1 MAPRVT
7 ETLTPLRDVLYAF
20 ALAKP
25 VPDAELLDDFV
36 RRYPEYAA
44 DLTDFAIEL
53 ILDDASSEAENE
65 NAPVE
70 TVTVMDPAVSRAM
83 SRFQNRLYAIQQ
95 AKKERPIAAPVEN
108 PFATLDRSG
117 FRSLAQRLKA
127 NTVFVAKLR
136 DRQIDPDTMT
146 DGFRQRVAD
155 ELQVPPD
162 VVVAHFAAQP
172 QVQARSQYYKA
183 DQKPEAGDQQ
193 TFEEAV
199 RSSNLTPDQQR
210 YLLSL

>member
-7 ETLTPLRDVLYAF
+7 KTMTPLRDVLYAF
-20 ALAKP
+20 SLAKP
-25 VPDAELLDDFV
+25 LPDAELLDDFV
-36 RRYPEYAA
+36 RRYPEYAT

-53 ILDDASSEAENE
+53 ILDTVSSEVENE

-70 TVTVMDPAVSRAM
+70 TATVMDPAVSRAM
-83 SRFQNRLYAIQQ
+83 SRFQNRLYAAQQ
-95 AKKERPIAAPVEN
+95 AKVERSKAAPVEN
-108 PFATLDRSG
+108 PFTALNRSG
-117 FRSLAQRLKA
+117 FRSLAQRLNA

-146 DGFRQRVAD
+146 DGFRQRVAK
-155 ELQVPPD
+155 ELKVPLD
-162 VVVAHFAAQP
+162 VIVAHFA
-172 QVQARSQYYKA
+172 VQAQLQARPQYFKAYK
-183 DQKPEAGDQQ
+183 KPEVSGRQ

-199 RSSNLTPDQQR
+199 RSSGLTLNQQR